1 MRVSGGLAGSG
12 RRGHAAVAGRGGAG
26 GAASDGAATALHRT
40 DAPRTAAPAAA
51 TLGGLLEFLPAAA
64 SHSSPVPVEVL
75 ELDASLLH
83 SDLLG
88 RRRRR
93 RRVEIPGAV
102 RAAVIG
108 GARRR
113 RGRRL
118 AVRAFGGGQRRRE
131 SGGEPSGAQRGSH
144 LEASPSIYS
153 LSPTAASAAFF
164 TRRAGAGERAV
175 RGAGPADLI
184 DKRGKDGVGG
194 IKP

>member
-12 RRGHAAVAGRGGAG
+12 RRGRAAVAGRGGAG

-75 ELDASLLH
+75 GLDASLLH

-88 RRRRR
+88 RRR
-93 RRVEIPGAV
+93 VEIPGAV
-102 RAAVIG
+102 RAAVIR

-184 DKRGKDGVGG
+184 DKRG
-194 IKP
+194 